1 MKMGDEARAEVL
13 RNNWAHDRRRVR
25 GGWLSRAASS
35 EQQQGRGVLWAD
47 GVGNSVVVL
56 VFGAWAW
63 SPSPES
69 STVSS
74 PPVVSLHLFAV
85 RAHIHMP
92 AVA

>member
-1 MKMGDEARAEVL
+1 MGPGPRCCATMWPMAVVVLEAVGSREQRAAARGGVL
-13 RNNWAHDRRRVR
+13 RVEGMRMGMD
-25 GGWLSRAASS
+25 
-35 EQQQGRGVLWAD
+35 
-47 GVGNSVVVL
+47 GNSVVGL

-69 STVSS
+69 SQFPS
-74 PPVVSLHLFAV
+74 PPVVSLHLFTV